1 MTVSTAEDRMAKVTY
16 IEFGG
21 TTHDVQVQ
29 PGQSMMEGA
38 IGALVPGIVADCGG
52 ACACATC
59 HVDVDPAWTE
69 RVGAPSEVEENMLD
83 VVMDRAP
90 TSRLACQIL
99 MTADFDG
106 LVLRLPKSQG

>member
-1 MTVSTAEDRMAKVTY
+1 MAKVTY

-21 TTHDVQVQ
+21 AEHEVEVQA
-29 PGQSMMEGA
+29 GQSMMEGA

-59 HVDVDPAWTE
+59 HVYVDPAWSE
-69 RVGAPSEVEENMLD
+69 RVGAPSVVEENMLD

-90 TSRLACQIL
+90 TSRLACQIR
-99 MTADFDG
+99 MREGFDG
-106 LVLRLPKSQG
+106 LVLRLPASQG